1 MRKTF
6 KNNISTIL
14 CVLLVYMMCMF
25 SFSPTIV
32 FAETQIKNGYK
43 KLSENEENEIERGLF
58 TTLSVSLNGG
68 NGKIWATGKNEFT
81 LFSSTIYVVVM
92 LYSSSVYCE
101 NFSEMILIGSN
112 YSSDL
117 DMGETVVTE
126 AFINGV
132 QKYWLG
138 CMRYKI
144 DNGSWAEKDTG
155 VLLYSAQGDFI
166 GV

>member
-58 TTLSVSLNGG
+58 TTLSVSL
-68 NGKIWATGKNEFT
+68 KTF
-81 LFSSTIYVVVM
+81 L
-92 LYSSSVYCE
+92 
-101 NFSEMILIGSN
+101 
-112 YSSDL
+112 
-117 DMGETVVTE
+117 
-126 AFINGV
+126 
-132 QKYWLG
+132 
-138 CMRYKI
+138 
-144 DNGSWAEKDTG
+144 
-155 VLLYSAQGDFI
+155 
-166 GV
+166 